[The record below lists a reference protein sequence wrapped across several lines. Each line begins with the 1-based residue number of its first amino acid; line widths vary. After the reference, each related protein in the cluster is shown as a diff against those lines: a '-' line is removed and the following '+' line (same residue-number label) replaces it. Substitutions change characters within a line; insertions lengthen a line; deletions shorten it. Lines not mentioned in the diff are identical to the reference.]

1 MFEYN
6 NKIADIAWDITF
18 VLAIIATITLCMSI
32 YTARKEHLKR
42 VTAISDNV
50 ILICMFT
57 ATVLVSIA
65 TLNRTPIVNIN
76 RLDSQIHVD
85 GAKITI
91 DPLPEGYEYNFFSKF
106 YTPSE
111 KKSNIFRFEQDEFY
125 GTTRLIAENGSEFKL
140 SDDDTKFLK
149 ERGAKN
155 G

>member
-91 DPLPEGYEYNFFSKF
+91 DPLPEGYSYKFFSKL
-106 YTPSE
+106 YVPNSSE
-111 KKSNIFRFEQDEFY
+111 VNIFKFEQDEFY
-125 GTTRLIAENGSEFKL
+125 ESAQLVAENGSELKL
-140 SDDDTKFLK
+140 SKDEIKFLK

>member
-18 VLAIIATITLCMSI
+18 ILAVVAAVALGVSI
-32 YTARKEHLKR
+32 CTARKAQLKR
-42 VTAISDNV
+42 LGTISDKIV
-50 ILICMFT
+50 LICMLI
-57 ATVLVSIA
+57 AMVLVSIA
-65 TLNRTPIVNIN
+65 TLNWTPKVDIN

-91 DPLPEGYEYNFFSKF
+91 DPLPEGYSYKLFSKL
-106 YTPSE
+106 YVPNASE
-111 KKSNIFRFEQDEFY
+111 VNIFKFEQDEFY
-125 GTTRLIAENGSEFKL
+125 ESARLVTENGSELKL
-140 SDDDTKFLK
+140 SQSEIKFLK